1 MNEYSLLNVFQEIYK
16 WKKHII
22 ISVLIVGIITTII
35 CLFLPNYYKASTTF
49 YAASPTL
56 ANPTALGYDDNI
68 RYIYGG
74 SEDLDRLFSIVNSNE
89 LQSYLIKKFDLF
101 KRYEVDSTTSEGR
114 HLMGLMFKEN
124 YKTLSTKYEA
134 IELSVEDKDPIIAA
148 QIANEARNYANMISQ
163 RLIKETQV
171 TNIKSVEKNIT
182 LQEAKVSALAD
193 TIQLKKS
200 KSKVIDP
207 YFQSETY
214 STEVIRAEGNLAD
227 AKAKGDFYSKY
238 DSKKDST
245 IKYRAIASGLE
256 NKLRQLRSDLTTF
269 YEVGPWLKK
278 KETEYT
284 RASDQLSIE
293 KEKLNL
299 IQSTYNSDFAGLHVI
314 DKAYPPERK
323 SRPKRSLIILGAM
336 LLTFLAASLGVLL
349 INSLKK

>member
-207 YFQSETY
+207 YFQSET
-214 STEVIRAEGNLAD
+214 
-227 AKAKGDFYSKY
+227 
-238 DSKKDST
+238 
-245 IKYRAIASGLE
+245 
-256 NKLRQLRSDLTTF
+256 
-269 YEVGPWLKK
+269 
-278 KETEYT
+278 
-284 RASDQLSIE
+284 
-293 KEKLNL
+293 
-299 IQSTYNSDFAGLHVI
+299 
-314 DKAYPPERK
+314 
-323 SRPKRSLIILGAM
+323 
-336 LLTFLAASLGVLL
+336 
-349 INSLKK
+349 